1 MKYGKIEALREAS
14 NRLGLICTNAIFD
27 MSEAIAELSEVCDTV
42 GEFESFAHIL
52 RSRLEEIPNGLFAA
66 ALKKSKQNIK
76 IEHQFIDDVGHAL
89 KEI

>member
-1 MKYGKIEALREAS
+1 MKKGKVDALREAS

-27 MSEAIAELSEVCDTV
+27 MSEAIAELAETCDTV
-42 GEFESFAHIL
+42 SEFESLAHIL

-76 IEHQFIDDVGHAL
+76 IEHQFIDDAGYAL

>member
-1 MKYGKIEALREAS
+1 MKCGKIEALREAS
-14 NRLGLICTNAIFD
+14 AKLGLICTNAVFD

-52 RSRLEEIPNGLFAA
+52 RSRLEEIPNGIFAA
-66 ALKKSKQNIK
+66 ALKKSKQKIK
-76 IEHQFIDDVGHAL
+76 LEHGFTDDAEAAL